1 MASGEERED
10 GEVIIAGPEDRRQ
23 TILPQGD
30 DGHMAAVA
38 SGLSGSRATGRV
50 GALDP
55 GSLVGLSVSAYGDT
69 LGTSSRGGRLPQA
82 GQGTAAQSDSYSLN
96 QTITALPSKGK
107 LLAGAEA
114 IGLSV

>member
-30 DGHMAAVA
+30 DGHMVALA
-38 SGLSGSRATGRV
+38 SGLLGSRATGRV

-55 GSLVGLSVSAYGDT
+55 RQPSWTEYFCIQRHAGHFFPGRPAPLGSH
-69 LGTSSRGGRLPQA
+69 TSSLQA
-82 GQGTAAQSDSYSLN
+82 DQGTVAQSDSYR
-96 QTITALPSKGK
+96 
-107 LLAGAEA
+107 
-114 IGLSV
+114 V

>member
-55 GSLVGLSVSAYGDT
+55 RQPGRPECLCIRRHAGHFFPGRPAPLGGSGHS
-69 LGTSSRGGRLPQA
+69 GTVRL
-82 GQGTAAQSDSYSLN
+82 L
-96 QTITALPSKGK
+96 
-107 LLAGAEA
+107 
-114 IGLSV
+114 